1 MITLSHKVVTKN
13 QYKGDLLIYDSA
25 LSFMKKNCADSIDKR
40 YRKYDPETACQPLHD
55 GNSDII
61 GIDDLLV
68 RKIIGIIK
76 KGTDTASC
84 KCQYK
89 RIAVRSH
96 HISSHTQPSLK
107 KFLSG

>member
-1 MITLSHKVVTKN
+1 
-13 QYKGDLLIYDSA
+13 
-25 LSFMKKNCADSIDKR
+25 MKKNCADQHSKG
-40 YRKYDPETACQPLHD
+40 YRKYNPETACQPLHD

-68 RKIIGIIK
+68 RKIIGVIK
-76 KGTDTASC
+76 KKSTDTASC

-96 HISSHTQPSLK
+96 HVSSHTQPSLK
-107 KFLSG
+107 KFFPG

>member
-1 MITLSHKVVTKN
+1 
-13 QYKGDLLIYDSA
+13 
-25 LSFMKKNCADSIDKR
+25 MKKDCADQYSKR
-40 YRKYDPETACQPLHD
+40 YRKHDPEAACQPLHD

-76 KGTDTASC
+76 KKGTDTASC

-96 HISSHTQPSLK
+96 HISSHTQPCRK
-107 KFLSG
+107 EFLPG

>member
-1 MITLSHKVVTKN
+1 
-13 QYKGDLLIYDSA
+13 
-25 LSFMKKNCADSIDKR
+25 MKKNCADQHSKG
-40 YRKYDPETACQPLHD
+40 YRKYNPETACQSLHD

-68 RKIIGIIK
+68 RKIIGVIKK

-84 KCQYK
+84 KCQYE

-96 HISSHTQPSLK
+96 EI
-107 KFLSG
+107 